1 MKSFRYFYLLAA
13 LMAFSACGDDDE
25 ASQEQD
31 LTTTGGKVLI
41 NVVVEPN
48 SLFTRSNPMGE
59 DDAQQGAFNQG
70 DKLAIS
76 CGDDAPVIYTKG
88 SDKIWT
94 AGENSLM
101 WADSGQETVVYKAYY
116 PVGANASFDTFVLPD
131 DQSTSENI
139 ANADY
144 MTTKTVLLEKAA
156 DGVLK
161 LNMHRRTARVIIN
174 ILGVEEKLGAVKS
187 LNIYSQYSSISSTG
201 TEGLPKPIK
210 AYKAED
216 TYTALVLPGEGGDA
230 EGTFVSIETTGGTK
244 QEVKEIKPVI
254 AGKSYT
260 YNVYVGEN
268 STTISGTTV
277 EDWTTGTVEG
287 TLIAMKPLDRSEWSV
302 TGKFEEG
309 RWDYWSGK
317 FTDAIDG
324 DLHRFWASDWDGPNA
339 KDLPPVLAIDT
350 KKLHLFGKLGIIGR
364 DEFKDQQNYTL
375 KCYVSSD
382 PKTWWNFDHDG
393 FWKKGG
399 YDWYSFVWEEFGWK
413 EATNWENRENWIPVS
428 EEVTLKSLPNP
439 AIEYIRLNDLTEG
452 HRYFIIE
459 FTDRGKRGIIE
470 VAEVYLYGREA
481 AQ

>member
-13 LMAFSACGDDDE
+13 LMAFSACGDDE

-41 NVVVEPN
+41 NAVVEPN

-70 DKLAIS
+70 DQLAIS
-76 CGDDAPVIYTKG
+76 CGDDAPVIYTMG

-101 WADSGQETVVYKAYY
+101 WVDSGQETVAYKAYY
-116 PVGANASFDTFVLPD
+116 PVGADASFDTFVLPA

-187 LNIYSQYSSISSTG
+187 LNIYSQYSSISSVG
-201 TEGLPKPIK
+201 TEGPAKPIK
-210 AYKAED
+210 AYRVED

-230 EGTFVSIETTGGTK
+230 ESIFVSIETMGGTT
-244 QEVKEIKPVI
+244 QEVKEIKQAI

-277 EDWTTGTVEG
+277 EDWTTGIVEG
-287 TLIAMKPLDRSEWSV
+287 TLITMKPLDRSKWSV

-309 RWDYWSGK
+309 RWNFWCGK

-339 KDLPPVLAIDT
+339 KDLPPVLVIDT

-364 DEFKDQQNYTL
+364 DEYKDQQNYTL

-382 PKTWWNFDHDG
+382 SRSWWKSSYVWTQEPDE
-393 FWKKGG
+393 FWG
-399 YDWYSFVWEEFGWK
+399 SFVWEDFGWK
-413 EATNWENRENWIPVS
+413 EATNWENRENWISVS

>member
-13 LMAFSACGDDDE
+13 LMAFSACGDDGE
-25 ASQEQD
+25 VSQEQD
-31 LTTTGGKVLI
+31 LVTNGGKVLI
-41 NVVVEPN
+41 NAVVEPN

-76 CGDDAPVIYTKG
+76 CGDDAPVIYTMG

-101 WADSGQETVVYKAYY
+101 WSDSGQETVLYKAYY
-116 PVGANASFDTFVLPD
+116 PVGADASFDTFVLPA

-174 ILGVEEKLGAVKS
+174 ILGVEEKLGDVKS

-201 TEGLPKPIK
+201 AEGPVKPINP
-210 AYKAED
+210 YKAED
-216 TYTALVLPGEGGDA
+216 IYTALVLPGEGSDA
-230 EGTFVSIETTGGTK
+230 EGIFVRIETTSGGT
-244 QEVKEIKPVI
+244 QEVKGIKPVI

-268 STTISGTTV
+268 NTTISGTTV
-277 EDWTTGTVEG
+277 EDWTTSILGG
-287 TLIAMKPLDRSEWSV
+287 TLITMKPLDRSEWSV

-309 RWDYWSGK
+309 RWNFWCGK
-317 FTDAIDG
+317 FANAIDG

-339 KDLPPVLAIDT
+339 KDLPPVLVIDT
-350 KKLHLFGKLGIIGR
+350 KKLHLFGKIGIIVR
-364 DEFKDQQNYTL
+364 DDLVGQHNYTL

-382 PKTWWNFDHDG
+382 PRSWWKSSYVWKQESDE
-393 FWKKGG
+393 FWG
-399 YDWYSFVWEEFGWK
+399 SFVWEDFGWK

-428 EEVTLKSLPNP
+428 EEVTLKSLHNP

-452 HRYFIIE
+452 HQYFIIE
-459 FTDRGKRGIIE
+459 FTDRGARGVIE
-470 VAEVYLYGREA
+470 IAEVYLYGREA